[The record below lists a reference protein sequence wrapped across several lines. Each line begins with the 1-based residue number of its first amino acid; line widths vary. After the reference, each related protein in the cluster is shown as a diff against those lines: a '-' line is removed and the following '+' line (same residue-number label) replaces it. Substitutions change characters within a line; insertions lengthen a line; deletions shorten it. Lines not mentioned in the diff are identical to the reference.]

1 MIVVIADDLTGAAEL
16 GGLGLRY
23 GLSVEIVTTVNPD
36 TVVDL
41 LIIAMDTRSMT
52 EAEALA
58 TMSGLTDTIKQIQP
72 TLLYKKVD
80 SVLRGHIIAELN
92 IHLQQLG
99 LKRAILV
106 PANPAFGRT
115 ISGGQYYINGKPIH
129 LTSFANDPE
138 FAITSSDVRDMLRS
152 KDNEV
157 YYHAPDEDL
166 PSTGIIVGE
175 CGCEDD
181 LLVWAANADPQTLMA
196 GGSGLF
202 KAMLTWLKL
211 KTVNLP
217 IIKPS
222 ELGRPA
228 LFVCGSTFNKSK
240 QLVEKANRN
249 DGSVSYMPQAIVIM
263 AQPTE
268 ELFELWA
275 DEVCAL
281 LLSYNKAIIAVD
293 ENTTDGIE
301 IVPGS
306 LREKKAKV
314 VEKIIEK
321 IALKEL
327 FVEGGATGAAII
339 KRLGINK
346 FIPVNEF
353 STGVIRM
360 KTGEQKTLFVTLKPG
375 SYDWPSY
382 IWHF

>member
-16 GGLGLRY
+16 GGIGLRF
-23 GLSVEIVTTVNPD
+23 GLSVEIVTTVNRE
-36 TVVDL
+36 TSVDL
-41 LIIAMDTRSMT
+41 LIIAMDTRSMP
-52 EAEALA
+52 ESDALA
-58 TMSGLTDTIKQIQP
+58 AMSGLTGVIQQLKP

-80 SVLRGHIIAELN
+80 SVLRGHIITEVN
-92 IHLQQLG
+92 VHLQQLG
-99 LKRAILV
+99 LKRALIV

-138 FAITSSDVRDMLRS
+138 FAISSSSVRDMLRTEDDDFFCRTS
-152 KDNEV
+152 
-157 YYHAPDEDL
+157 DEEL
-166 PSTGIIVGE
+166 PESGIILGE

-181 LLVWAANADPQTLMA
+181 LFVWASKVEPQTLVA
-196 GGSGLF
+196 GGSGFF
-202 KAMLTWLKL
+202 KAMLKWLNL
-211 KTVNLP
+211 KTINKPV
-217 IIKPS
+217 IKTS
-222 ELGRPA
+222 ELVWPA
-228 LFVCGSTFNKSK
+228 LFVCGSTFSKSR
-240 QLVEKANRN
+240 QLVEKANKN
-249 DGSVSYMPQAIVIM
+249 DGTVSYMPQAIVSM
-263 AQPTE
+263 AEPTE

-275 DEVCAL
+275 DEVCTL
-281 LLSYNKAIIAVD
+281 LLNHNKAIIAVN
-293 ENTTDGIE
+293 ENTTADIE
-301 IVPGS
+301 VFPGN

-314 VEKIIEK
+314 VEKIINK

-327 FVEGGATGAAII
+327 LVEGGATGAAII

-360 KTGEQKTLFVTLKPG
+360 RTGGQKPLFLTLKPG

>member
-23 GLSVEIVTTVNPD
+23 GLSVEIVTIVNPD
-36 TVVDL
+36 TAVDL
-41 LIIAMDTRSMT
+41 LIIAMDTRSMP

-58 TMSGLTDTIKQIQP
+58 AMSRLTSVIKHLQP

-80 SVLRGHIIAELN
+80 SVLRGHVIAELN

-115 ISGGQYYINGKPIH
+115 ISGGKYYINGKPIH

-138 FAITSSDVRDMLRS
+138 FAISSSEVNDMLRS
-152 KDNEV
+152 KDDEV
-157 YYHAPDEDL
+157 YYQAPDEEL
-166 PSTGIIVGE
+166 QETGIILGE

-181 LLVWAANADPQTLMA
+181 LLLWAANADSQTLMA

-211 KTVNLP
+211 KPANQPL
-217 IIKPS
+217 IKPD
-222 ELGRPA
+222 ELGWPA

-240 QLVEKANRN
+240 QLVEKANKN
-249 DGSVSYMPQAIVIM
+249 DGSVSYMPQAIVSM
-263 AQPTE
+263 TEPPE

-281 LLSYNKAIIAVD
+281 LLNHNKAIIAVD
-293 ENTTDGIE
+293 ERTTAGIE
-301 IVPGS
+301 IIQGA
-306 LREKKAKV
+306 LRDKNAKV

-360 KTGEQKTLFVTLKPG
+360 KTGEQKTLFLTLKPG